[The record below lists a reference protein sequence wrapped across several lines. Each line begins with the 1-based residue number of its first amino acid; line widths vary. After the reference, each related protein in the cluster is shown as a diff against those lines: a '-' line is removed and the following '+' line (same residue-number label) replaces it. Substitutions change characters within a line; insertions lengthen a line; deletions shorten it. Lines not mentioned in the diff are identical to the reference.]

1 MFYYSSIFY
10 FHFYPTNSTT
20 KILKTNS
27 VILDIRMI
35 HLHNRSMSFQKLKFK
50 LLPETMF
57 LFGVKQMKMG
67 TMKVIIDDIDKKLR
81 SLTNNEGKKEQYAE
95 K

>member
-1 MFYYSSIFY
+1 
-10 FHFYPTNSTT
+10 
-20 KILKTNS
+20 
-27 VILDIRMI
+27 
-35 HLHNRSMSFQKLKFK
+35 MSFQKLKFK

-81 SLTNNEGKKEQYAE
+81 SLTNKKEQYAE